1 MPILNLRELLSTVD
15 HFGTGA
21 VSTIQQIRQVLAPFR

>member
-1 MPILNLRELLSTVD
+1 MPILNLRELLSKVA
-15 HFGTGA
+15 HFGTEA